1 MFIVPDTSSYWG
13 QEHIVRFWRRR
24 EGMERGG
31 GGYGQNIQT
40 SLLFYAYMHAYG
52 KSLKYSWKIHDNK
65 NSKLEVELKNLVL
78 K

>member
-1 MFIVPDTSSYWG
+1 
-13 QEHIVRFWRRR
+13 
-24 EGMERGG
+24 MERGG

-40 SLLFYAYMHAYG
+40 SLLFYAYMHTYS